1 MIKPKR
7 TYQGAGTQTL
17 QGNLEMLRWGDA
29 PASDLFTVKCISLV
43 LGIRL
48 QKVAQIPVQRI
59 MIDKRGYY
67 RKGDIQAWAAEDSKQ
82 PESLL
87 AKLNAE
93 HGKTMARINKQ
104 PSRRYRSG
112 ELNVVEAKEA
122 REKTK
127 TNRLTEPDQYE
138 AWRYPKSVEYHWRLQ
153 DKKKS

>member
-7 TYQGAGTQTL
+7 TYQNAGMQSQ
-17 QGNLEMLRWGDA
+17 QGRLEMLRWGDA
-29 PASDLFTVKCISLV
+29 AASDLFTVKCISLV

-67 RKGDIQAWAAEDSKQ
+67 RKGDIQAWAAEDAKQ
-82 PESLL
+82 PESVL

-93 HGKTMARINKQ
+93 HSKSMARINKQ
-104 PSRRYRSG
+104 PSRRYRPG
-112 ELNVVEAKEA
+112 ELNAEEAKDA

-127 TNRLTEPDQYE
+127 TNRLKEPDAYE
-138 AWRYPKSVEYHWRLQ
+138 AWLCPSSVWLVQRLREE
-153 DKKKS
+153 KKY

>member
-7 TYQGAGTQTL
+7 TYQNAGAQTL

-29 PASDLFTVKCISLV
+29 AASDLFTVKCISLV

-67 RKGDIQAWAAEDSKQ
+67 RKGEIQAWAALDAKQ

-87 AKLNAE
+87 VKLNAE
-93 HGKTMARINKQ
+93 HGKTMARINDQ
-104 PSRRYRSG
+104 PSRRYRPG
-112 ELNVVEAKEA
+112 ELNAAEVKEA

-127 TNRLTEPDQYE
+127 TNRLKEPDEYE
-138 AWRYPKSVEYHWRLQ
+138 AWLCPSSVRFVQRLQ

>member
-7 TYQGAGTQTL
+7 TYQNAGMQTL

-29 PASDLFTVKCISLV
+29 AASDLFTVKCISLV

-67 RKGDIQAWAAEDSKQ
+67 RKGDIQAWAAEDAKQ

-87 AKLNAE
+87 VKLNAE
-93 HGKTMARINKQ
+93 HAKTVARIKQQ
-104 PSRRYRSG
+104 PSRIYRPG
-112 ELNVVEAKEA
+112 AMNTEEAKEA
-122 REKTK
+122 QENTK
-127 TNRLTEPDQYE
+127 TNRLKEPDEYE
-138 AWRYPKSVEYHWRLQ
+138 AWRCPKSVEHVWRLQ

>member
-7 TYQGAGTQTL
+7 SYQNAGMQTQ
-17 QGNLEMLRWGDA
+17 QGMLEMLKWGDA
-29 PASDLFTVKCISLV
+29 PASTLFTVKCISLV

-67 RKGDIQAWAAEDSKQ
+67 RKGDIQAWAAEDAKQ

-87 AKLNAE
+87 ARLNAE
-93 HGKTMARINKQ
+93 HAKTVSRIDKQ
-104 PSRRYRSG
+104 PSRRYRPG
-112 ELNVVEAKEA
+112 ALDADEAKKA

-127 TNRLTEPDQYE
+127 ANRLKAPDAYE
-138 AWRYPKSVEYHWRLQ
+138 AWVAPSSVWLVQRLRDKEKS
-153 DKKKS
+153 

>member
-7 TYQGAGTQTL
+7 TYQNAGMQTL

-29 PASDLFTVKCISLV
+29 AASDLFTVKCISLV

-48 QKVAQIPVQRI
+48 QKVAQIPVERI

-67 RKGDIQAWAAEDSKQ
+67 RKGDIQAWAAADAKQ

-127 TNRLTEPDQYE
+127 INRLKEPDAYE
-138 AWRYPKSVEYHWRLQ
+138 AWLRPHSVRLVQ
-153 DKKKS
+153 RLKDAKKS

>member
-1 MIKPKR
+1 MIQPKR
-7 TYQGAGTQTL
+7 TYQNAGMQTL

-48 QKVAQIPVQRI
+48 QKVAQIPVERI

-67 RKGDIQAWAAEDSKQ
+67 RKGDIQAWAAADAEQS
-82 PESLL
+82 ESLL

-127 TNRLTEPDQYE
+127 INRLKEPDVYE
-138 AWRYPKSVEYHWRLQ
+138 AWLRPHSVRLVQ
-153 DKKKS
+153 RLKDAKKS